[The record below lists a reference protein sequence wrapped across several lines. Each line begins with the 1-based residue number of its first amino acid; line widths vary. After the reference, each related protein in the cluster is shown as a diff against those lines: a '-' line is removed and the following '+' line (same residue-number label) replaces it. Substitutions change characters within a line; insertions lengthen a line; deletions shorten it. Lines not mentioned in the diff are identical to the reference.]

1 MSQGLL
7 IRERARLLVLL
18 YVTGMPLFI
27 FLAWVFSEAFHA
39 GETVRD
45 RVRFPLIVASG
56 LLWPVLLVG
65 VAQIQAVRLRAK
77 LLDHPVTPTV

>member
-1 MSQGLL
+1 VLFYLYL
-7 IRERARLLVLL
+7 I
-18 YVTGMPLFI
+18 GMPLFA

-45 RVRFPLIVASG
+45 RVRLPLVVASG

-65 VAQIQAVRLRAK
+65 VAQIQAVRIRAK
-77 LLDHPVTPTV
+77 LMKPAHQGLNGFTANCRTR